1 MSLKGNYLLSPP
13 PNSSTHPPFYADESF
28 IESLS
33 LWASPNDEL
42 QLTVE
47 NFVLTAVYSAIFLT
61 GVFGNFVTAY
71 VVLKKPHMKTIT
83 NRLIFN
89 LALSDSFFMLCLP
102 FVVVTSIER
111 SWVFGGLM
119 CKAFYAINCVNI
131 FAGSFTLAILSA
143 DRYIAVCHSVYAI
156 KHRSP
161 ARAMIAIMLS
171 WLLSCIATLPA
182 IWYAVV
188 VDRDSIEVD
197 DEEYEDEDVLRDQS
211 YPYPS
216 YDRYN
221 QSYYFSY
228 FEGIPYPEQVFSYQF
243 QDYVDISRVEED
255 YRLRNST
262 QKQQIHGS
270 SPNRDL
276 PTYYNLD
283 QGSWSNLTNPYFSKH
298 KSLTCSVNFPT
309 HEAYPLKFAYVI
321 YSAVVGF
328 ILPVITIIVFYTL
341 LVMRLAST
349 TNKVNQK
356 PEHDVIVLR
365 NAKKDASPKTVL
377 HSSNPSCLGV
387 KGQISKQRKA
397 LFSLKSISSPDIPA
411 VVLAF
416 QSSGHHEPGGRVDDC
431 FLPFVNRSPVRRTLD
446 RIDEKPSGAFST
458 FHDKVL
464 IQRVFKSRSAEEAS
478 IFNSSPTLL
487 NDDVVSKLHTNY
499 LISICNTK
507 HFGGLAENLEVQSSE
522 KGATSSMGGS
532 DQVPCYRNDSR
543 TPTNNPTVSS
553 VEKNSTGPGSAGA
566 QNEAGD
572 NSKCSTK
579 GKRGPRKKNRLVT
592 ANSGRRHRKVTRL
605 VTAVI
610 IVYVACWLPYYA
622 FQVIT
627 PFLLRFQS

>member
-33 LWASPNDEL
+33 LWASPNDDL

-47 NFVLTAVYSAIFLT
+47 NFVLTAVYSAIFLA
-61 GVFGNFVTAY
+61 GIFGNFLTAY

-161 ARAMIAIMLS
+161 ARAMIAITLS

-197 DEEYEDEDVLRDQS
+197 DEDYEDEDILRDQS
-211 YPYPS
+211 YPYSS
-216 YDRYN
+216 YERYN

-228 FEGIPYPEQVFSYQF
+228 FEGVPYAEQVFSYQF
-243 QDYVDISRVEED
+243 QDYAGISREEED
-255 YRLRNST
+255 YRSRNYT

-270 SPNRDL
+270 SNLPNRGL
-276 PTYYNLD
+276 PTYYNFE
-283 QGSWSNLTNPYFSKH
+283 QGFWSNLTNPLFSKH
-298 KSLTCSVNFPT
+298 RSLTCSVDFPT

-356 PEHDVIVLR
+356 PERDVIVLR
-365 NAKKDASPKTVL
+365 NDKKNQTPKTVL
-377 HSSNPSCLGV
+377 HSDNPSCLSV
-387 KGQISKQRKA
+387 KGQITKQRKA
-397 LFSLKSISSPDIPA
+397 LLSLKSISSPDIPA
-411 VVLAF
+411 VVLTF
-416 QSSGHHEPGGRVDDC
+416 QSSGHHESGADRM
-431 FLPFVNRSPVRRTLD
+431 LPFTNRSPARWTLNRIEEKHSGASSTRHDKILLD
-446 RIDEKPSGAFST
+446 RT
-458 FHDKVL
+458 F
-464 IQRVFKSRSAEEAS
+464 RSRSAEEAS
-478 IFNSSPTLL
+478 RFNSSPALL
-487 NDDVVSKLHTNY
+487 NDDVLSSIRQKH
-499 LISICNTK
+499 LISIWHAK
-507 HFGGLAENLEVQSSE
+507 HYGGLSENVEVQSSE

-532 DQVPCYRNDSR
+532 DQVPCYRHDSR
-543 TPTNNPTVSS
+543 TPTNNPTISS

-566 QNEAGD
+566 QNEARD
-572 NSKCSTK
+572 DSRRPTK
-579 GKRGPRKKNRLVT
+579 SGGGSRKNRVVS

-622 FQVIT
+622 FQVIDL
-627 PFLLRFQS
+627 FFYLVF